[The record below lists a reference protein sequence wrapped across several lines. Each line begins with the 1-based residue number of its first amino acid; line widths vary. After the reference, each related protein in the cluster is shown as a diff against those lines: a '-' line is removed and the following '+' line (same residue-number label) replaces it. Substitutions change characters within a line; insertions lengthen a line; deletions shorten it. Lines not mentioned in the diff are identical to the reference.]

1 MAIDWR
7 IRALHWYGT
16 RAGRAFRPDLTVEA
30 FRAGHAQMNRQLG
43 LRERGAVDE
52 RELAIP
58 TDAGPIH
65 ARLYRAAGTAAPL
78 PLLIYFHGGGFVI
91 GDVPS
96 YGHLTRFFALH
107 SGCAVL
113 SVGYRLAP
121 EFRFPRGH
129 EDAFA
134 AYGWAL
140 RHADELGIDR
150 TRVAVAGDS
159 AGGNLAADIGAFAA
173 ERGLPTPAYQLLIY
187 PFTDGT
193 ASQPSRTRYD
203 RGAPF
208 TPAVADWFHRMSAID
223 DADLATPLF
232 APLLVPSVAASPPTY
247 VLAAGYDPLVDE
259 GRAYAEKLRAQGV
272 PVTYDVRPTLT
283 HGFVS
288 IAGVV
293 PEARRALLAGAHAVR
308 EALTARAEAA

>member
-1 MAIDWR
+1 
-7 IRALHWYGT
+7 
-16 RAGRAFRPDLTVEA
+16 
-30 FRAGHAQMNRQLG
+30 LG
-43 LRERGAVDE
+43 LRERGVVDE
-52 RELAIP
+52 REVVIP
-58 TDAGPIH
+58 TDAGPVR
-65 ARLYRAAGTAAPL
+65 ARLYVAAGAAPL
-78 PLLIYFHGGGFVI
+78 PLLVYFHGGGFVI

-96 YGHLTRFFALH
+96 YGHLTRFLALH

-134 AYGWAL
+134 AYAWA
-140 RHADELGIDR
+140 RGHGDELGTDPA
-150 TRVAVAGDS
+150 RVAVAGDS

-173 ERGLPTPAYQLLIY
+173 ERGLPSPAYQLLIY

-193 ASQPSRTRYD
+193 ASLPSRTRSD

-208 TPAVADWFHRMSAID
+208 TPAVAEWFHRMSAID
-223 DADLATPLF
+223 DAALATPLF
-232 APLLVPSVAASPPTY
+232 APLLVPSLAASPPTY

-259 GRAYAEKLRAQGV
+259 GRAYAEKLRTQGV
-272 PVTYDVRPTLT
+272 PVTYDLRPTLT
-283 HGFVS
+283 HGFVN

-308 EALTARAEAA
+308 EAFAVRAEAA